1 MATIIE
7 ESAGASV
14 TGRALSVV
22 IINYIWFLL
31 GRWRLETRPVTD
43 SPG

>member
-7 ESAGASV
+7 ESAGASAA
-14 TGRALSVV
+14 GRALSVV

-31 GRWRLETRPVTD
+31 GRWRLETRPATD